1 MIFYRKHEMCTTQER
16 RISMKTAKEIGASL
30 AELRGNTPRAVVAEA
45 VGVSNSAMQM
55 YENGER
61 VPRDET
67 KVALAAFFHTSVG
80 ALFFGE

>member
-1 MIFYRKHEMCTTQER
+1 MMDTKRVLLKEGAIR
-16 RISMKTAKEIGASL
+16 MKSAKEIGQTL
-30 AELRGNTPRAVVAEA
+30 AELRGSTPRAVVAEA

-67 KVALAAFFHTSVG
+67 KVALAAFFHTTVG
-80 ALFFGE
+80 ALFFNE

>member
-1 MIFYRKHEMCTTQER
+1 M
-16 RISMKTAKEIGASL
+16 TAKEIGSKL
-30 AELRGNTPRAVVAEA
+30 AQLRGSTPRAVVAEA

-67 KVALAAFFHTSVG
+67 KIALAAFFHTTVG
-80 ALFFGE
+80 SLFFGE

>member
-1 MIFYRKHEMCTTQER
+1 
-16 RISMKTAKEIGASL
+16 MKTPKEIGKAL
-30 AELRGNTPRAVVAEA
+30 TELRGCTPRAVVAEA

-67 KVALAAFFHTSVG
+67 KVALAAYFHTSVG
-80 ALFFGE
+80 TLFFGE

>member
-1 MIFYRKHEMCTTQER
+1 
-16 RISMKTAKEIGASL
+16 MKTPKEIGKDLS
-30 AELRGNTPRAVVAEA
+30 ELRGNTPRADVAEA
-45 VGVSNSAMQM
+45 VGVSYTAMQM

-67 KVALAAFFHTSVG
+67 KVALAAFFHTTVG

>member
-1 MIFYRKHEMCTTQER
+1 
-16 RISMKTAKEIGASL
+16 MKTAKEIGRDL
-30 AELRGNTPRAVVAEA
+30 AMLRGNTPRATVADA

-67 KVALAAFFHTSVG
+67 KVALAAFFHTTVG
-80 ALFFGE
+80 ALFFNE

>member
-1 MIFYRKHEMCTTQER
+1 MKGGKTV
-16 RISMKTAKEIGASL
+16 KTAKEIGKDLSTM
-30 AELRGNTPRAVVAEA
+30 RGNTPRAVVAEA
-45 VGVSNSAMQM
+45 AGVSISAMQM

-67 KVALAAFFHTSVG
+67 KVALAAFFHTTVG

>member
-1 MIFYRKHEMCTTQER
+1 MMDTIRVLLKEGAIR
-16 RISMKTAKEIGASL
+16 MKSAKEIGQSL
-30 AELRGNTPRAVVAEA
+30 AELRGSTPRAVVAEA

-67 KVALAAFFHTSVG
+67 KVALAAFFHTTVG
-80 ALFFGE
+80 SLFFNE

>member
-1 MIFYRKHEMCTTQER
+1 
-16 RISMKTAKEIGASL
+16 MKSAKEIGQSL
-30 AELRGNTPRAVVAEA
+30 AELRGAMPRAVVAEA
-45 VGVSNSAMQM
+45 VGVSNSALQM

-80 ALFFGE
+80 TLFFGE